1 MLVKGPISSKLVPK
15 KIFCSKTKNSGK
27 KIKILTPPKKA
38 FFGGGEIIKR
48 RFQRFCLSMICTF
61 KVGKFEIL
69 QIIFVSPF
77 LEVTELFVGLSQ
89 YNFLLSLLIKENVEA
104 F

>member
-1 MLVKGPISSKLVPK
+1 LFENQKFRK
-15 KIFCSKTKNSGK
+15 KNQNSYP
-27 KIKILTPPKKA
+27 PPKRP
-38 FFGGGEIIKR
+38 FGGGIIKR

>member
-1 MLVKGPISSKLVPK
+1 MLVKGPISSKFVPK
-15 KIFCSKTKNSGK
+15 IFFVRKPKIQEKKSKF
-27 KIKILTPPKKA
+27 LPPPKRP
-38 FFGGGEIIKR
+38 FGGGGIIKR